1 MNRRILHIILF
12 VVAALVLAD
21 AAAYAQSDKF
31 VLVVDAGHG
40 GKDYG
45 ALGVKANEKTIN
57 LNVAL
62 RLGKLVEKNFDNVK
76 VVYTRS
82 TDKFVSL
89 QERAN
94 IANRAHGNLFIS
106 IHTNSIDKKNKAR
119 TRISGSSTYTLG
131 LHRTDDNFEVAKRE
145 NSVISLE
152 DGYKMTYQDF
162 DPNSTESYIIFEL
175 NQNRHVDRSI
185 DLATKIQHRFADAG
199 RKDNGVRQAGFLVLA
214 KTSMPAVLVELDYIC
229 NPDQEDYL
237 TSDDGQQQLA
247 QAIYDAFAD
256 YYAANARYADTL
268 ARTSKKSDKVSAAAK
283 KPAEQKKAPTISPDD
298 VIYRVQFLTSEKRL
312 SMRSACF
319 KGMDAD
325 KIKSYKEDGLY
336 KYTYGETLDKNEV
349 RRTLDEVRQRHPEA
363 FIIKLKNGKRIK

>member
-152 DGYKMTYQDF
+152 DGYKMAYQDF

-185 DLATKIQHRFADAG
+185 DLATKIQHRFDDAG

-298 VIYRVQFLTSEKRL
+298 IVYRVQFLTSEKRL

>member
-45 ALGVKANEKTIN
+45 ALGVTANEKTIN

-298 VIYRVQFLTSEKRL
+298 IVYRVQFLTSEKRL

-319 KGMDAD
+319 K
-325 KIKSYKEDGLY
+325 
-336 KYTYGETLDKNEV
+336 
-349 RRTLDEVRQRHPEA
+349 
-363 FIIKLKNGKRIK
+363 

>member
-1 MNRRILHIILF
+1 M
-12 VVAALVLAD
+12 AALTFAD
-21 AAAYAQSDKF
+21 AAVYAQSKKF

-45 ALGVKANEKTIN
+45 ALGVKSNEKSIN

-62 RLGKLVEKNFDNVK
+62 RLGKLVEENFDNVS

-119 TRISGSSTYTLG
+119 MRISGSSTYTLG
-131 LHRTDDNFEVAKRE
+131 LHRTNDNFEVAKRE

-185 DLATKIQHRFADAG
+185 DLATKIQRRFADGG

-229 NPDQEDYL
+229 NPDQEDFL
-237 TSDDGQQQLA
+237 TSDDGQKQLA
-247 QAIYDAFAD
+247 QAIFDAFAD

-268 ARTSKKSDKVSAAAK
+268 AKSANKTDKSHTAPKKSDEK
-283 KPAEQKKAPTISPDD
+283 KKTLTISPDD
-298 VIYRVQFLTSEKRL
+298 IVYKVQFITSAQRL
-312 SMRSACF
+312 SMRSALF
-319 KGMDAD
+319 KDMDID

-336 KYTYGETLDKNEV
+336 KYTYGETLDKNEAKRMLDIV
-349 RRTLDEVRQRHPEA
+349 RRRHPEA
-363 FIIKLKNGKRIK
+363 FIIKLKNGKRIN

>member
-1 MNRRILHIILF
+1 M
-12 VVAALVLAD
+12 VAALTFAD
-21 AAAYAQSDKF
+21 AAVYAQSKKF

-45 ALGVKANEKTIN
+45 ALGVKSNEKSIN

-62 RLGKLVEKNFDNVK
+62 RLGKLVDENLDNVS

-131 LHRTDDNFEVAKRE
+131 LHRTNDNFEVAKRE

-185 DLATKIQHRFADAG
+185 DLATKIQRRFADAG

-229 NPDQEDYL
+229 NPDQEDFL

-247 QAIYDAFAD
+247 QAIFDAFAD

-268 ARTSKKSDKVSAAAK
+268 AKSANKTDKSHTAPKKSDEK
-283 KPAEQKKAPTISPDD
+283 KKTLTISPDD
-298 VIYRVQFLTSEKRL
+298 IVYKVQFITSAQRL
-312 SMRSACF
+312 SMRSALF
-319 KGMDAD
+319 KDMDID

-336 KYTYGETLDKNEV
+336 KYTYGETLDKNEAKRMLDIV
-349 RRTLDEVRQRHPEA
+349 RRRHPEA
-363 FIIKLKNGKRIK
+363 FIIKLKNGKRIN